1 MLSSSTGVT
10 STIEPFPS
18 LEIAAARRMNLSWL
32 IWQPDMKTQTDA
44 ATQQAARNANE
55 RGSGDRICGCKA
67 GMEN

>member
-1 MLSSSTGVT
+1 
-10 STIEPFPS
+10 
-18 LEIAAARRMNLSWL
+18 
-32 IWQPDMKTQTDA
+32 MKTQTDA